1 MRTGD
6 CNASGNTR
14 YRPFVSEDEVGIT
27 EFSNPDRGGVG
38 GRLKLL
44 PEDFIVEEL
53 PSEPP
58 APSDPSAQPGF
69 LEFTLH
75 KTRLGTLQ
83 ALTALAAELGVPP
96 STFTVAGL
104 KDSHALTTQRVSCRC
119 ALLDEAAIRA
129 AVDSLARLA
138 VEGAPHTHTHSLS
151 LFLSLSLSLS
161 LSLTHTHTRTR
172 ARARTHTITPSSFVS
187 HANLTSPCIPQTSSS
202 STSP

>member
-14 YRPFVSEDEVGIT
+14 YRPFVNEDEVGIT
-27 EFSNPDRGGVG
+27 EFSNPDCGGVG

-44 PEDFIVEEL
+44 PADFIVEEL

-58 APSDPSAQPGF
+58 APSNPSAQPGF

-104 KDSHALTTQRVSCRC
+104 KDSHALTTQRVSCRS

-129 AVDSLARLA
+129 AVDNLARLA
-138 VEGAPHTHTHSLS
+138 VEGAQH
-151 LFLSLSLSLS
+151 
-161 LSLTHTHTRTR
+161 
-172 ARARTHTITPSSFVS
+172 ARALAH
-187 HANLTSPCIPQTSSS
+187 PCCVLIQFPRET
-202 STSP
+202 